1 MEKYKNKIIGGWKLV
16 GKNKKQFATICL
28 SSALV
33 LSPFSGLL
41 SNSYSSTVAHS
52 QTKSPIKALTKQLPA
67 NLTPEQLAAFTNLQS
82 MDGMVGLHLS
92 KDVNLKSS
100 DQIPVI
106 VEFKQRPAKL
116 AVIDA
121 ASKGKKLSET
131 EAKKQVD
138 ASHDAFKND
147 LATIF
152 ASIGAKKG
160 ASPSYK
166 VKRTYKNGFNG
177 VAMKLPANQ
186 VQSLLNSKEVKAV
199 YSDLQVKVEQPVKA
213 KASDVGTMGLG
224 MSDELSFLQVDK
236 LHDEGYTGKG
246 VKVGVIDTG
255 IDYNHPDLK
264 DAFKGGYDFV
274 DDDADPM
281 ETTYEDWVKA
291 GKPSDAQSYMTTHGT
306 HVSGTIAGQGK
317 NNSKY
322 ATTGIAPDAELYD
335 YRVLGPYGMGY
346 YSSILAGIDKAIE
359 DGMDVINMSLGGDT
373 NNPWDP
379 ISLSVDNAV
388 LSGVTAVV
396 AAGNAGNKM
405 YTLGSPGTASLA
417 LTVGASNVPR
427 TIPTFKGSLAAGQK
441 AVDVDLQLFCFGFG
455 DDITKFKGQTL
466 PVVDVEKGRPEDFI
480 NKDVKGKIALISR
493 GDFGMDF
500 KINFAKQNGAAVVLL
515 YNNNPTEGQIPYY
528 FAEGKDFI
536 PTFSLPNA
544 DGLALKQQV
553 EAGYTNFNFGEM
565 SEIKSQ
571 GDQLADFSSRGPSN
585 NTYEIKPE
593 VTAPGVDVLSTAAS
607 DVVNDGQEDNYQY
620 AYKRMSG
627 TSMATPHV
635 SGIAAL
641 LLQAKPGLQPE
652 DVKSILMNTADPLSK
667 PYSVFEV
674 GAGRVDPYQ
683 AIHSD
688 MEITVKDTAQIP
700 GSRGKETFIDNISGD
715 ISFGQFYNPGKDIVD
730 SKTLV
735 MKNNGTTAKTYDVKV
750 QFQNGI
756 RGSKDAAKNGV
767 KLETATSVQLKG
779 GDKKKIPV
787 SLYIP
792 KTAEKGFY
800 EGYVVYSNKDNPSET
815 YRVPFGFSY
824 ENAPAFNTFEMSK
837 NTVTSSRRFEGNP
850 DFDPFNDRTFVD
862 ITFNVS
868 SHFNAIN
875 LMLLDVNTNEYV
887 GTLGW
892 TTGKN
897 VEPNTNTEGNIYG
910 FYEPFKGD
918 QKLPSSSNY
927 NNLVSSLSNRIDRIK
942 PGKYKVKAFGIT
954 EQGETFTAKNEELL
968 FVDNTAPEFKLD
980 LPNGVY
986 EYETGQKSVSYSGS
1000 INANVIN
1007 DMKAAGLNVSQA
1019 DNRIGYSYNKYLE
1032 RTNGYLDKVF
1042 SPNSDGTFAGTIPMD
1057 ESVPILPVRFMGQS
1071 LSGTSVFPYIPTTY
1085 FVKKGTQYVV
1095 AKPNKQDVKMGES
1108 VTYTLTMNNAEK
1120 VKDQTFTFD
1129 YLGDYFDIES
1139 VTVNS
1144 ELQKKTTV
1152 ELNDEE
1158 LQGDGTFK
1166 KHRIH
1171 LAVKDAGQSIDGTI
1185 PVVDVTMK
1193 VKDDILYS
1201 DTIELMNLTSSYINT
1216 NEDTVTVPGVSID
1229 SYVLPTFSEV
1239 TVLNLEE
1246 GLPLDVDFA
1255 KAGVTAFVT
1264 DENNKKYQGTVMN
1277 VFGGFLL
1284 AQIRV
1289 PVTTKELTF
1298 HIQNPG
1304 DFEYSSRV
1312 TLYHQNGDTIRGT
1325 SDVTTFNL
1333 ASIMYSGDSNGDGVI
1348 DIMDAIFLK
1357 QHWGTNTRSAD
1368 FNFDGIVDKKD
1379 FTYIEKNFLLV
1390 NKNTF
1395 EITPTPKEKY
1405 KGETLESIKEELGLN

>member
-1 MEKYKNKIIGGWKLV
+1 M
-16 GKNKKQFATICL
+16 GKNKKRFATICL

-41 SNSYSSTVAHS
+41 SNSYSSTVAHA
-52 QTKSPIKALTKQLPA
+52 QTKAPIKAPTEQLPA
-67 NLTPEQLAAFTNLQS
+67 NLTPEQLAAFTKLQS
-82 MDGMVGLHLS
+82 MNGIVGLQLS

-100 DQIPVI
+100 DEIPVI

-121 ASKGKKLSET
+121 ASKGKKLSVT

-138 ASHDAFKND
+138 ASHDTFKND

-152 ASIGAKKG
+152 ASKGAKKG

-166 VKRTYKNGFNG
+166 VNRSYKHAFNG

-186 VQSLLNSKEVKAV
+186 VQSLLNSMEVKAV

-264 DAFKGGYDFV
+264 GAYKGGYDFV
-274 DDDADPM
+274 DNDADPM

-291 GKPSDAQSYMTTHGT
+291 GKPSDAKSYMTTHGT

-322 ATTGIAPDAELYD
+322 ATTGIAPDADLYA
-335 YRVLGPYGMGY
+335 YRVLGPYGGGY

-359 DGMDVINMSLGGDT
+359 DGMDVINMSLGGNT
-373 NNPWDP
+373 NDPWDP
-379 ISLSVDNAV
+379 ISLAADNAV
-388 LSGVTAVV
+388 LLGVTAVI
-396 AAGNAGNKM
+396 AAGNAGNQM

-441 AVDVDLQLFCFGFG
+441 AVGVNLQLFAFGFG

-466 PVVDVEKGRPEDFI
+466 PVVDVGMGRTEDFF

-500 KINFAKQNGAAVVLL
+500 KINFAKQNGAAAVLL

-536 PTFSLPNA
+536 STFSLTQA

-565 SEIKSQ
+565 SEIKTQ
-571 GDQLADFSSRGPSN
+571 GDQLADFSSRGPSH

-607 DVVNDGQEDNYQY
+607 DVVNDGQGDNYQY
-620 AYKRMSG
+620 AYERMSG
-627 TSMATPHV
+627 TSMATPNV
-635 SGIAAL
+635 AGIAAL

-652 DVKSILMNTADPLSK
+652 DVKSILMNTADPLSN

-674 GAGRVDPYQ
+674 GAGRVDPYK

-688 MEITVKDTAQIP
+688 MEIKVMDTTPILKS
-700 GSRGKETFIDNISGD
+700 GGKETFIDDNSGG
-715 ISFGQFYNPGKDIVD
+715 ISFGQLYDPGQDIVD
-730 SKTLV
+730 SKTVV

-750 QFQNGI
+750 QFQTGL

-767 KLETATSVQLKG
+767 KVETATSVQLKG
-779 GDKKKIPV
+779 GEQKKILD

-815 YRVPFGFSY
+815 YKVPFGFSY
-824 ENAPAFNTFEMSK
+824 ENAPAFNTFKIKTHSGTSSILANGNPYESWPQIIV
-837 NTVTSSRRFEGNP
+837 NVTSHVKWVTLMIV
-850 DFDPFNDRTFVD
+850 DPE
-862 ITFNVS
+862 
-868 SHFNAIN
+868 
-875 LMLLDVNTNEYV
+875 TNEYI
-887 GTLGW
+887 GELTSTRGDKL
-892 TTGKN
+892 
-897 VEPNTNTEGNIYG
+897 EPNKDSLSGWMGYYI
-910 FYEPFKGD
+910 PFLRN
-918 QKLPSSSNY
+918 QKKPSSSDIND
-927 NNLVSSLSNRIDRIK
+927 LFSSLASRMDHLK
-942 PGKYKVKAFGIT
+942 PGKYKIKAFGIT
-954 EQGETFTAKNEELL
+954 EQGQAFTAKNEEY
-968 FVDNTAPEFKLD
+968 FFIDNAAPEFKYN
-980 LPNGVY
+980 LPKGVY
-986 EYETGQKSVSYSGS
+986 EYEAGQKSVSFSGS
-1000 INANVIN
+1000 IYANVIN
-1007 DMKAAGLNVSQA
+1007 EMKTAGLNVSQA
-1019 DNRIGYSYNKYLE
+1019 DNRVGYTYNQPKDFSP
-1032 RTNGYLDKVF
+1032 YLDKVI
-1042 SPNSDGTFAGTIPMD
+1042 SLNSDGTFAGTIPMN
-1057 ESVPILPVRFMGQS
+1057 ESVPILPVRFMAQS
-1071 LSGTSVFPYIPTTY
+1071 ISGAGHYPDMPTTY
-1085 FVKKGTQYVV
+1085 FVKKGTQYVA
-1095 AKPNKQDVKMGES
+1095 AKPNNQEIKMGDS
-1108 VTYTLTMNNAEK
+1108 VTYTLTMNNANK
-1120 VKDQTFTFD
+1120 LKDQTFTFD

-1139 VTVNS
+1139 VTVNP
-1144 ELQKKTTV
+1144 ELQKKATV

-1158 LQGDGTFK
+1158 LQGSGVNK

-1171 LAVKDAGQSIDGTI
+1171 IAVKDAGQSIDGTL

-1193 VKDDILYS
+1193 VKDDLYY
-1201 DTIELMNLTSSYINT
+1201 DGEIDLKNLTSSYINT
-1216 NEDTVTVPGVSID
+1216 NGDTVSVPSVSVE
-1229 SYVLPTFSEV
+1229 SYVIPTFSEV
-1239 TVLNLEE
+1239 LVGIGEE
-1246 GLPLDVDFA
+1246 ALPLDVDFA
-1255 KAGVTAFVT
+1255 KAGATAFVT
-1264 DENNKKYQGTVMN
+1264 DENNQKYQGTVMN
-1277 VFGGFLL
+1277 VDGGYLVSHFRL
-1284 AQIRV
+1284 
-1289 PVTTKELTF
+1289 PVTKKELTY
-1298 HIQNPG
+1298 HIQVPG
-1304 DFEYSSRV
+1304 DFEFSAPFTIYK
-1312 TLYHQNGDTIRGT
+1312 QNGDTIQGE
-1325 SDVTTFNL
+1325 SDNL
-1333 ASIMYSGDSNGDGVI
+1333 PNFEIMHSGDANGDQVI
-1348 DIMDAIFLK
+1348 DIMDAVFLK

-1368 FNFDGIVDKKD
+1368 FNFDGIVDMKD
-1379 FTYIEKNFLLV
+1379 FAFIENNFLLV
-1390 NKNTF
+1390 NRNATN
-1395 EITPTPKEKY
+1395 PLTPKDRY
-1405 KGETLESIKEELGLN
+1405 KGQTLESIKKELGLN